1 MLVASGD
8 DLLHVSLAIFWN
20 SLHAGHIY
28 SLVPEPFGSK
38 CQVTFTDA
46 VMPDP
51 YDLHFSRVILKL
63 FPGAD
68 PIFIMYFFCMVVGY
82 NSIL

>member
-20 SLHAGHIY
+20 NLHAGHIY
-28 SLVPEPFGSK
+28 SLVPELFGSK

-46 VMPDP
+46 VIDNAWPVW
-51 YDLHFSRVILKL
+51 SSL
-63 FPGAD
+63 FKGHIKTFPEAD
-68 PIFIMYFFCMVVGY
+68 PIFIMYFFGMVV
-82 NSIL
+82 SLQ